1 MSVWGRTQVRSEIK
15 SKVHHASPAIGPEY
29 VVPYLGRIKPRY
41 TRVGLLCLI
50 FNRVCPFLTNQRPSI
65 VPPCARMAWFGDP
78 LHSSHPT
85 PRHTSNT
92 RICLHASAEIHT
104 YDTWMPICTMA
115 TCGRASAVSGID
127 VGSICP
133 TKTELRAAAAKQA
146 GTCVGRV
153 ALGGMW
159 RVEGSPRTSAFI

>member
-1 MSVWGRTQVRSEIK
+1 MSHVAYISVVIFWAATKNRCTLSVWGRTQVRSEIK

-92 RICLHASAEIHT
+92 RICLHTSAQIHT
-104 YDTWMPICTMA
+104 TYGCQFAPWSQT
-115 TCGRASAVSGID
+115 AVHLHPYS
-127 VGSICP
+127 
-133 TKTELRAAAAKQA
+133 R
-146 GTCVGRV
+146 
-153 ALGGMW
+153 
-159 RVEGSPRTSAFI
+159 

>member
-1 MSVWGRTQVRSEIK
+1 MSHVAYISVVIFWAATKNRCTLSVWGRTQVRSEIK

-65 VPPCARMAWFGDP
+65 VPPCAR
-78 LHSSHPT
+78 
-85 PRHTSNT
+85 
-92 RICLHASAEIHT
+92 ICLHASAEIHT

-133 TKTELRAAAAKQA
+133 TKTELRAAASKQA